1 MKTLTRR
8 RILAATLACAAV
20 TSDLMREDAAH
31 ADLFGGDLPLLAG
44 ILVQAVMQ
52 VSNLASMLTQIIN
65 QVRLMTTM
73 LKAIGSGSFPA
84 LVQFIGTARSSYNT
98 LTSGVRSMTY
108 SLGRIDS
115 EYQQLFPSSQPAAGT
130 TVAQHAQTYQAWH
143 EEILG
148 AAQVAARQQTDLAT
162 LDQHVQQTQS
172 ILQQSQSEDGVVGQ
186 LQLIAQMI
194 GITNAQLTLINQT
207 LSTTGR
213 VLTDMAAG
221 GASEQQLSL
230 AKKGDHRAGYT
241 DKGPAVPVPT
251 SLP

>member
-8 RILAATLACAAV
+8 RALSGALGCAVGTGSLTVAE
-20 TSDLMREDAAH
+20 SAR

-84 LVQFIGTARSSYNT
+84 LMQFIGTTRTSYNT

-115 EYQQLFPSSQPAAGT
+115 EYRQLFPSDQPAAGT
-130 TVAQHAQTYQAWH
+130 TVAQHTQTYQAWH
-143 EEILG
+143 QEIVG

-241 DKGPAVPVPT
+241 DKGPAVTVPT

>member
-1 MKTLTRR
+1 MKTITRR
-8 RILAATLACAAV
+8 RILSGALACAAL
-20 TSDLMREDAAH
+20 TGDMTRTECAR
-31 ADLFGGDLPLLAG
+31 ADLFGGDLPLLSG
-44 ILVQAVMQ
+44 ILVQSIMQ
-52 VSNLASMLTQIIN
+52 VSNLASMLTQIFN
-65 QVRLMTTM
+65 EVRLMTTM

-84 LVQFIGTARSSYNT
+84 LVQFIGTARTSYNT

-115 EYQQLFPSSQPAAGT
+115 EYQQLFPSNQPAAGT

-143 EEILG
+143 QEIVG

-241 DKGPAVPVPT
+241 DKGPTVTVPT
-251 SLP
+251 SWP